1 MGKAFTKEERQEVQE
16 KLRRIG
22 LRLLAEN
29 GIKNISIRQLT
40 GEAGIAQGGF
50 YTFYKDKDDF
60 VEDLFLLRVKEKTDL
75 MYENRESTV
84 TDPRGFIINLIYN
97 EGMHLKENKAFVN
110 SESDTIRFFQENKTE
125 KSGDLYREFL
135 KKMID
140 YWEENG
146 YKIDCDIEK
155 MNEQYKPSKK
165 GEVSMYMDNTWYKL
179 TFKSEYTSNDAVD
192 GLDVAFLQKY
202 ILDGIWG
209 IKDPKTDS
217 RIDFVG
223 GIRGLDE
230 LVRRCNEDCEVAF
243 AMYPTSIS
251 ELFAVAN
258 EGRLMPPKS
267 TWFEPKLR
275 SGLFLHDIS

>member
-1 MGKAFTKEERQEVQE
+1 MFM
-16 KLRRIG
+16 
-22 LRLLAEN
+22 
-29 GIKNISIRQLT
+29 
-40 GEAGIAQGGF
+40 
-50 YTFYKDKDDF
+50 DD
-60 VEDLFLLRVKEKTDL
+60 
-75 MYENRESTV
+75 
-84 TDPRGFIINLIYN
+84 
-97 EGMHLKENKAFVN
+97 
-110 SESDTIRFFQENKTE
+110 
-125 KSGDLYREFL
+125 
-135 KKMID
+135 
-140 YWEENG
+140 
-146 YKIDCDIEK
+146 
-155 MNEQYKPSKK
+155 
-165 GEVSMYMDNTWYKL
+165 TWYKL
-179 TFKSEYTSNDAVD
+179 TFKREYISDDAVD
-192 GLDVAFLQKY
+192 GLDVAFLQTY

-243 AMYPTSIS
+243 AMYPTSIG

>member
-22 LRLLAEN
+22 LRLLAEK

-84 TDPRGFIINLIYN
+84 TDPRGFIVNLIYN

-110 SESDTIRFFQENKTE
+110 SESDTIRFFRDNKSE

-135 KKMID
+135 KKMIG

-155 MNEQYKPSKK
+155 MLSV
-165 GEVSMYMDNTWYKL
+165 GSAAGML
-179 TFKSEYTSNDAVD
+179 
-192 GLDVAFLQKY
+192 
-202 ILDGIWG
+202 
-209 IKDPKTDS
+209 
-217 RIDFVG
+217 FV
-223 GIRGLDE
+223 
-230 LVRRCNEDCEVAF
+230 N
-243 AMYPTSIS
+243 S
-251 ELFAVAN
+251 ELIGEEHFPEIYKVFCEAETDRFFKCKRKKA
-258 EGRLMPPKS
+258 
-267 TWFEPKLR
+267 
-275 SGLFLHDIS
+275 

>member
-1 MGKAFTKEERQEVQE
+1 MKIRLRFLFIKMLTSYEHRGNMFIAFRLDIINYAFSKEQIMGKAFTKEERQEVQE

-40 GEAGIAQGGF
+40 GEARIAQGGF

-84 TDPRGFIINLIYN
+84 ADPRGFIVDLIYN

-155 MNEQYKPSKK
+155 MLSV
-165 GEVSMYMDNTWYKL
+165 GSAAGML
-179 TFKSEYTSNDAVD
+179 
-192 GLDVAFLQKY
+192 
-202 ILDGIWG
+202 
-209 IKDPKTDS
+209 
-217 RIDFVG
+217 FV
-223 GIRGLDE
+223 
-230 LVRRCNEDCEVAF
+230 N
-243 AMYPTSIS
+243 S
-251 ELFAVAN
+251 ELIGEEHFPEIYKVFCEAETDRFFKCKRKKA
-258 EGRLMPPKS
+258 
-267 TWFEPKLR
+267 
-275 SGLFLHDIS
+275 